1 MKDLLGQRAR
11 EYKYFLE
18 RKPHRFS
25 HLILWITVLFF
36 VSAGVWAYYSTLDEV
51 TRGTGKVIPSSHV
64 QVVQNLEG
72 GIVSEILMKEGEIV
86 KKGQVLL
93 RIDDT
98 RFASSYRES
107 QVISSA
113 MEAKRVRLT
122 AESQGKPFK
131 LSPKWKRR
139 ELFLNERAL
148 AQSRQ
153 QELQAGVAILNQQQ
167 TQKKHE
173 IKELKSK
180 QRHLQHSYDLVQKEL
195 KITQPLVK
203 KGVMSEVE
211 LLRLQR
217 EASLMKAELE
227 STRLSIPRVEAAIIE
242 ADHKIEEIEVN
253 FRTQALAELNE
264 IRAELSRM
272 SESKRAL
279 KDRVTRTAVRSP
291 VKGTIKQIKVTTIGG
306 VVQPGMDLVEIVP
319 LKDTL
324 LIEAQIRPSDIA
336 FLHPGQTAMVKLT
349 AYDFSIFG
357 GLKASLEH
365 ISADT
370 IINERGEPF
379 FLIRLRT
386 DRNYLGTIES
396 PLPIIAG
403 MTVNVDILTGKK
415 SLLDYLLKPIKK
427 AQERALRER

>member
-1 MKDLLGQRAR
+1 MKDLFGQRAR
-11 EYKYFLE
+11 EYQYFLDS
-18 RKPHRFS
+18 KPSRFS
-25 HLILWITVLFF
+25 HLILWITLLFF
-36 VSAGVWAYYSTLDEV
+36 ASAGVWAYYSKLDEV

-98 RFASSYRES
+98 RFSSSYRES
-107 QVISSA
+107 QVTSSA
-113 MEAKRVRLT
+113 MEAKKARLI
-122 AESQGKPFK
+122 AEYQGKPFK
-131 LSPKWKRR
+131 LSPKWKKR

-153 QELQAGVAILNQQQ
+153 QELQAGIAILNQQQ
-167 TQKKHE
+167 TQKRHE

-180 QRHLQHSYDLVQKEL
+180 QRHLQHSYDFLQKEL
-195 KITQPLVK
+195 KITHPLVK

-227 STRLSIPRVEAAIIE
+227 NTRLSIPRVEAAIIE
-242 ADHKIEEIEVN
+242 TDHKIEEIKVN

-291 VKGTIKQIKVTTIGG
+291 MKGTIKQIKVTTIGG

-319 LKDTL
+319 LKDSL

-336 FLHPGQTAMVKLT
+336 FLHPGQMAMIKLT

-386 DRNYLGTIES
+386 ERNYLGTIEL

-415 SLLDYLLKPIKK
+415 SLLD
-427 AQERALRER
+427 